1 MKNTV
6 ILLYITSLLTFSVSA
21 HSLPTVP
28 PDTLKIVTWNMRLD
42 TPSDGIN
49 AWPNR
54 KNLFIEVL
62 KSGKPS
68 VFGLQEALFNQV
80 QDVEKAFPQFAR
92 VGGGREDGKT
102 KGEFS
107 AIFFD
112 TTLYTSSASGT
123 FWLSQTPSV
132 PGSMGWDAACTRVV
146 TWTQLVV
153 KQSGKRFFVFNTHF
167 DHMGQVARRN
177 SALLLLRAVD
187 SLAGA
192 APAFITGDFNAEPGS
207 EPYSILT
214 DKRNP
219 SHLLNAFHLAEFAD
233 TPFYTYTGFKVGGIR
248 GETIDYIFLNQKQK
262 VLTYFVNTYNTG
274 GYYPSDH
281 LPVKAVVVF

>member
-1 MKNTV
+1 
-6 ILLYITSLLTFSVSA
+6 
-21 HSLPTVP
+21 
-28 PDTLKIVTWNMRLD
+28 MRLD

-54 KNLFIEVL
+54 KDLFMEVL
-62 KSGKPS
+62 KSEKPS
-68 VFGLQEALFNQV
+68 VFGLQEALYNQI
-80 QDVEKAFPQFAR
+80 QDVEKAFPQFGR
-92 VGGGREDGKT
+92 VGFGREDGST

-107 AIFFD
+107 AIFYD
-112 TTLYTSSASGT
+112 TALYMSSASGT

-146 TWTQLVV
+146 TWTQLSV
-153 KQSGKRFFVFNTHF
+153 KLSGKKFFVFNTHF
-167 DHMGQVARRN
+167 DHMGQIARRN
-177 SALLLLRAVD
+177 SAQMLLHAVD

-214 DKRNP
+214 DERNP

-233 TPFYTYTGFKVGGIR
+233 TPFHTYTGFKVGGIH
-248 GETIDYIFLNQKQK
+248 GETIDYIFLNQRLK
-262 VLTYFVNTYNTG
+262 VLTYFVNTYSTG

-281 LPVKAVVVF
+281 LPVKAVIVL

>member
-1 MKNTV
+1 MKKTAI
-6 ILLYITSLLTFSVSA
+6 ILLITSLFTLTLSA
-21 HSLPTVP
+21 QSLPTVP

-54 KNLFIEVL
+54 KDLFMEVL
-62 KSGKPS
+62 KSEKPS
-68 VFGLQEALFNQV
+68 VFGLQEALYNQV
-80 QDVEKAFPQFAR
+80 QDVEKAFPQFGR
-92 VGGGREDGKT
+92 VGVGREDGST

-107 AIFFD
+107 AIFYD
-112 TTLYTSSASGT
+112 TVLYTSTASGT

-146 TWTQLVV
+146 TWTQLSV
-153 KQSGKRFFVFNTHF
+153 KQSGKKLFVFNTHF
-167 DHMGQVARRN
+167 DHMGQIARRN
-177 SALLLLRAVD
+177 SALMILHAVD

-192 APAFITGDFNAEPGS
+192 APAFIIGDFNAEPGS

-233 TPFYTYTGFKVGGIR
+233 TPFYTYTGFKVGGIH
-248 GETIDYIFLNQKQK
+248 GETIDYIFLDRRLK

-281 LPVKAVVVF
+281 LPVKADIVF